1 MPSVFGERHRTN
13 NVAKSYHSKL
23 KKNCARK
30 KSTTVLR
37 LLMALKDI
45 QKKTFCHKRKNV
57 YTDDDDDIRDVQLEL
72 INNDITVGVAL
83 EKLR

>member
-1 MPSVFGERHRTN
+1 MKGIGRTMWPN
-13 NVAKSYHSKL
+13 HIILNL
-23 KKNCARK
+23 KKNVHKRN
-30 KSTTVLR
+30 TTVLR

-45 QKKTFCHKRKNV
+45 QNKTFCHKRKNV

-72 INNDITVGVAL
+72 INNDLTVGVAL